1 MKKLIIFSLLVVC
14 FVQAT
19 FAIPAYPKPLKVKQ
33 ADGSWITIQMHG
45 DEHGH
50 YVMTSDGIPLVFNA
64 QLRNYEYAD
73 WKNGE
78 VQASGI
84 KATEASD
91 RSAQVKKFIESQ
103 DKSAILESFKRAR
116 LQQLQQVFSAR
127 RNASLKNGINSAS
140 PLSAVSS
147 LVSRSSSNPQ
157 EEKLNNFPTTGEVHS
172 LVILVQF
179 ADTKFS
185 TVGSDAHQFFNS
197 MLNEP
202 GFTYSNGANGSAR
215 DFYVNSSNGKFQ
227 PQFDVIGPVTLPKKY
242 SYYGAN
248 KGSSTDNPVALEE
261 FVREAC
267 TLADPL
273 VDFSQYDHNQDGFID
288 NIYFFYAGKGEA
300 DSGDGNAIWPH
311 SAYYADIAKE
321 AGVTQKSL
329 KLDGIEVGNYTCS
342 NEINGTIITPQPAGI
357 GTFVHEFGHVLGLA
371 DHYDIYYGMATF
383 TPGSFDTMDRA
394 SYNNNGNTP
403 AAFSAYE
410 RACLGWLD
418 LTVLKNGV
426 DTLNVLPDL
435 NDSNKAY
442 MVPVGGTNDQ
452 EYFIMEN
459 RQQKG
464 WDAFIPGHGMLLWHI
479 DYEAKAWE
487 KNELNITG
495 THQRVDIVEAD
506 NKLTD
511 NTRSGDPFPGT
522 SNVTQ
527 CNLTSWAGGKVMSL
541 DDIEEKDGIINLMLG
556 GLNLKLNTPDVK
568 VTEVQDSS
576 IVVGWTDV
584 PVAKRYVLNI
594 SSVVNGKKESLPLY
608 NNKVYTAAQP
618 SLHVEGLSPETT
630 YEITLQANRGSYSSD
645 VYTQQF
651 TTAAIPFSKYYVTD
665 VKATAV
671 GKTGFT
677 ASWKG
682 MEVADDYVVTL
693 HKLVY
698 ATEATQKGYD
708 FSKELEGMPSLWKTN
723 GNLSVNNYGEESPC
737 LRLNKIDTYLKMASV
752 GHRISSVKFF
762 AKSSS
767 STKAT
772 LAVEAYQNGE
782 WKQIA
787 TLQGGADM
795 ASGDTYSYDLPE
807 LADSV
812 RLNVI
817 QRTSGAFY
825 IDDVLLGCNALIHEP
840 VAAYQKVSTNGKTE
854 FAFSGLDTD
863 ATYALVVNA
872 SKKGELSYGSKE
884 LIVTPASSTGIS
896 SVTAT
901 PSRNGQKR
909 YYDLNGRRV
918 PAKEMRH
925 GIYIVKQGNSVYKIV
940 R

>member
-479 DYEAKAWE
+479 DYDAKAWE

-594 SSVVNGKKESLPLY
+594 SSVVNGKKEPLPLY

-618 SLHVEGLSPETT
+618 SLHVERLSPETT

-682 MEVADDYVVTL
+682 MEAADNYVVTL

-723 GNLSVNNYGEESPC
+723 GNLSMNNYGEESPC
-737 LRLNKIDTYLKMASV
+737 LRLNKIDAYLKMASA
-752 GHRISSVKFF
+752 GNRISSVKFF

-787 TLQGGADM
+787 TLQGGTDM

>member
-1 MKKLIIFSLLVVC
+1 M
-14 FVQAT
+14 QTT

-33 ADGSWITIQMHG
+33 ADGSWLTIQMRG

-50 YVMTSDGIPLVFNA
+50 YVLTSDGIPLVFNA
-64 QLRNYEYAD
+64 RQENYEYAD
-73 WKNGE
+73 WKDGK

-84 KATEASD
+84 KAVEASE
-91 RSAQVKKFIESQ
+91 RTAKVKAFVESL

-116 LQQLQQVFSAR
+116 LQQLQQTLSSR
-127 RNASLKNGINSAS
+127 RNASLKAG
-140 PLSAVSS
+140 
-147 LVSRSSSNPQ
+147 SNPQ
-157 EEKLNNFPTTGEVHS
+157 KEKLNNFPTIGEVHS

-185 TVGSDAHQFFNS
+185 TVGSDAHQFFNN

-215 DFYVNSSNGKFQ
+215 DFYLNSSNGRFQ
-227 PQFDVIGPVTLPKKY
+227 PQFDVIGPVTLPEKY

-248 KGSSTDNPVALEE
+248 QGSSVDNPARLEQ

-273 VDFSQYDHNQDGFID
+273 VDFSQYDHNQDGYID

-311 SAYYADIAKE
+311 SAYYSNMAKD
-321 AGVTQKSL
+321 AGLSETSL
-329 KLDGIEVGNYTCS
+329 KLDGVEVGNYTCS
-342 NEINGTIITPQPAGI
+342 NEINGTLITPQPAGI

-371 DHYDIYYGMATF
+371 DHYDVNYGMTTF
-383 TPGSFDTMDRA
+383 APGSFDTMAQA

-426 DTLNVLPDL
+426 DSLNVLPDL

-442 MVPVGGTNDQ
+442 VVPVGGTNDE

-459 RQQKG
+459 RQKKG

-479 DYEAKAWE
+479 DYDAKAWE

-506 NKLTD
+506 NKLSD
-511 NTRSGDPFPGT
+511 NTRAGDPFPGT

-645 VYTQQF
+645 VYTQQL

-682 MEVADDYVVTL
+682 MEAADDYVVTL

-698 ATEATQKGYD
+698 ATESTQKGYD
-708 FSKELEGMPSLWKTN
+708 FSKELDGMPSLWKTN
-723 GNLSVNNYGEESPC
+723 GNLSMNNYGEESPC

-752 GHRISSVKFF
+752 GNRISSVKFF

-772 LAVEAYQNGE
+772 LAVEAYQNRE

-817 QRTSGAFY
+817 QRTSGTFY

-854 FAFSGLDTD
+854 FAFSGLETD

-872 SKKGELSYGSKE
+872 SKKGELSYSSKE

-896 SVTAT
+896 SVTVT

-909 YYDLNGRRV
+909 FYDLNGRKV
-918 PAKEMRH
+918 SAKEMRH

>member
-1 MKKLIIFSLLVVC
+1 MKRIIIFSLLVVC
-14 FVQAT
+14 FVQTT

-33 ADGSWITIQMHG
+33 ADGSWLTIQMRG

-50 YVMTSDGIPLVFNA
+50 YVLTSDGIPLVFNA
-64 QLRNYEYAD
+64 RQKNYEYAD
-73 WKNGE
+73 WKDGK

-84 KATEASD
+84 KAVEASE
-91 RSAQVKKFIESQ
+91 RTAKVKAFVESQ

-116 LQQLQQVFSAR
+116 LQQLQQTLSSR
-127 RNASLKNGINSAS
+127 RNASLKAG
-140 PLSAVSS
+140 
-147 LVSRSSSNPQ
+147 SNPQ
-157 EEKLNNFPTTGEVHS
+157 KEKLNNFPTIGEVHS

-185 TVGSDAHQFFNS
+185 TVGSDAHQFFNN

-215 DFYVNSSNGKFQ
+215 DFYLNSSNGRFQ
-227 PQFDVIGPVTLPKKY
+227 PQFDVIGPVTLPEKY

-248 KGSSTDNPVALEE
+248 QGSSVDNPARLEQ

-273 VDFSQYDHNQDGFID
+273 VDFSQYDHNQDGYID

-311 SAYYADIAKE
+311 SAYYSDMAKD
-321 AGVTQKSL
+321 AGLSETSL

-342 NEINGTIITPQPAGI
+342 NEINGTLITPQPAGI

-371 DHYDIYYGMATF
+371 DHYDVNYGMTTF
-383 TPGSFDTMDRA
+383 APGSFDTMAQA

-426 DTLNVLPDL
+426 DSLNVLPDL

-442 MVPVGGTNDQ
+442 VVPVGGTNDE

-479 DYEAKAWE
+479 DYDAKAWE

-506 NKLTD
+506 NKLSD
-511 NTRSGDPFPGT
+511 NTRAGDPFPGT

-645 VYTQQF
+645 VYTQQL

-682 MEVADDYVVTL
+682 MEAADDYVVTL

-698 ATEATQKGYD
+698 ATESTQKGYD
-708 FSKELEGMPSLWKTN
+708 FSKELDGMPSLWKTN
-723 GNLSVNNYGEESPC
+723 GNLSMNNYGEESPC

-752 GHRISSVKFF
+752 GNRISSVKFF

-772 LAVEAYQNGE
+772 LAVEAYQNRE

-854 FAFSGLDTD
+854 FAFSGLETD

-872 SKKGELSYGSKE
+872 SKKGELSYSSKE
-884 LIVTPASSTGIS
+884 LIVTPASSMGIS
-896 SVTAT
+896 SVTVT

-909 YYDLNGRRV
+909 FYDLNGRKV
-918 PAKEMRH
+918 SAKEMRH

>member
-1 MKKLIIFSLLVVC
+1 MKKIIIFSLLVVC
-14 FVQAT
+14 FVQTT

-33 ADGSWITIQMHG
+33 ADGSWLTIQMRG

-50 YVMTSDGIPLVFNA
+50 YVLTPDGIPLVFNA
-64 QLRNYEYAD
+64 RQENYEYAD
-73 WKNGE
+73 WKDGK

-84 KATEASD
+84 KAVEASE
-91 RSAQVKKFIESQ
+91 RTAKVKAFVESL

-116 LQQLQQVFSAR
+116 LQQLQQTLSSR
-127 RNASLKNGINSAS
+127 RNASLKAG
-140 PLSAVSS
+140 
-147 LVSRSSSNPQ
+147 SNPQ
-157 EEKLNNFPTTGEVHS
+157 KEKLNNFPTIGEVHS

-185 TVGSDAHQFFNS
+185 TVGSDAHQFFNN

-215 DFYVNSSNGKFQ
+215 DFYLNSSNGRFQ
-227 PQFDVIGPVTLPKKY
+227 PQFDVIGPVTLPEKY

-248 KGSSTDNPVALEE
+248 QGSSVDNPARLEQ

-273 VDFSQYDHNQDGFID
+273 VDFSQYDHNQDGYID

-311 SAYYADIAKE
+311 SAYYSDMAKD
-321 AGVTQKSL
+321 AGLSETSL

-342 NEINGTIITPQPAGI
+342 NEINGTLITPQPAGI

-371 DHYDIYYGMATF
+371 DHYDVNYGMTTF
-383 TPGSFDTMDRA
+383 APGSFDTMAQA

-418 LTVLKNGV
+418 LTVLKDGV
-426 DTLNVLPDL
+426 DSLNVLPDL

-442 MVPVGGTNDQ
+442 VVPVGGTNDE

-459 RQQKG
+459 RQKKG

-479 DYEAKAWE
+479 DYDAKAWE

-506 NKLTD
+506 NKLSD
-511 NTRSGDPFPGT
+511 NTRAGDPFPGT

-630 YEITLQANRGSYSSD
+630 YEITLQANRGSYSSA
-645 VYTQQF
+645 VYTQQL

-677 ASWKG
+677 ASWEG
-682 MEVADDYVVTL
+682 MEAADDYVVTL

-708 FSKELEGMPSLWKTN
+708 FSDELEGMPSLWKTN
-723 GNLSVNNYGEESPC
+723 GNLSMNNYGEESPC

-752 GHRISSVKFF
+752 GNRISSVKFF

-854 FAFSGLDTD
+854 FAFSGLETD

-872 SKKGELSYGSKE
+872 SKKGELSYSSKE

-896 SVTAT
+896 SVTVT

-909 YYDLNGRRV
+909 FYDLNGRRV
-918 PAKEMRH
+918 SAKEMRH
-925 GIYIVKQGNSVYKIV
+925 GIYIVKQGNCVYKIV

>member
-1 MKKLIIFSLLVVC
+1 M
-14 FVQAT
+14 QTT

-33 ADGSWITIQMHG
+33 ADGSWLTIQMRG

-50 YVMTSDGIPLVFNA
+50 YVLTSDGIPLVFNA
-64 QLRNYEYAD
+64 RQKNYEYAD
-73 WKNGE
+73 WKDGK

-84 KATEASD
+84 KAVEASE
-91 RSAQVKKFIESQ
+91 RTAKVKAFVKSQ

-116 LQQLQQVFSAR
+116 LQQLQQVLSSR
-127 RNASLKNGINSAS
+127 RNVSLKA
-140 PLSAVSS
+140 
-147 LVSRSSSNPQ
+147 SSNPQ
-157 EEKLNNFPTTGEVHS
+157 KEKLNNFPTIGEVHS

-185 TVGSDAHQFFNS
+185 TVGSDAHQFFNN

-215 DFYVNSSNGKFQ
+215 DFYLNSSNGRFQ
-227 PQFDVIGPVTLPKKY
+227 PQFDVIGPVTLPEKY

-248 KGSSTDNPVALEE
+248 KGSSVDNPVRLEE

-267 TLADPL
+267 KLADPS

-311 SAYYADIAKE
+311 SAYYSDIATQ
-321 AGVTQKSL
+321 AGAAQTSL
-329 KLDGIEVGNYTCS
+329 KLDGVEVGNYTCS

-371 DHYDIYYGMATF
+371 DHYDVNYGITTF
-383 TPGSFDTMDRA
+383 APGYFDTMAQA

-410 RACLGWLD
+410 RACLGWID

-442 MVPVGGTNDQ
+442 VVPVGGTNDA

-479 DYEAKAWE
+479 DYDAKAWE
-487 KNELNITG
+487 KNELNITAD
-495 THQRVDIVEAD
+495 HQRVDIVEAD
-506 NKLTD
+506 KKLTD
-511 NTRSGDPFPGT
+511 NTRAGDPFPGT

-541 DDIEEKDGIINLMLG
+541 DDIEEKDGVINLMLG

-568 VTEVQDSS
+568 VAEVQDSS

-630 YEITLQANRGSYSSD
+630 YEITLQASRGSYSSD

-682 MEVADDYVVTL
+682 MEAADDYVVTL

-698 ATEATQKGYD
+698 ASEATQKGYD
-708 FSKELEGMPSLWKTN
+708 FSKELEGMPSLWETN
-723 GNLSVNNYGEESPC
+723 GNLSMNYYGEETPC
-737 LRLNKIDTYLKMASV
+737 LRLNKIDTYLKMASA
-752 GHRISSVKFF
+752 GNRISSVKFF

-840 VAAYQKVSTNGKTE
+840 VAAYQKVSTHGKTE
-854 FAFSGLDTD
+854 FAFSGLESD
-863 ATYALVVNA
+863 ATYALVVNG
-872 SKKGELSYGSKE
+872 SKKGELSYSSKE

-901 PSRNGQKR
+901 PSRNGKKVF
-909 YYDLNGRRV
+909 YDLNGRRV
-918 PAKEMRH
+918 SAKEMRH

>member
-1 MKKLIIFSLLVVC
+1 M
-14 FVQAT
+14 QAT

-33 ADGSWITIQMHG
+33 ADGSWITIQMYG

-78 VQASGI
+78 VQVSGI

-116 LQQLQQVFSAR
+116 LQQLQQTLSSR
-127 RNASLKNGINSAS
+127 RNASLKAG
-140 PLSAVSS
+140 
-147 LVSRSSSNPQ
+147 SNPQ
-157 EEKLNNFPTTGEVHS
+157 KEKLNNFPTIGEVHS

-185 TVGSDAHQFFNS
+185 TVGSDAHQFFNN

-215 DFYVNSSNGKFQ
+215 DFYLNSSNGRFQ
-227 PQFDVIGPVTLPKKY
+227 PQFDVIGPVTLPEKY

-248 KGSSTDNPVALEE
+248 KGSSVDNPVRLEE
-261 FVREAC
+261 FVREVC
-267 TLADPL
+267 TLAAPA
-273 VDFSQYDHNQDGFID
+273 VDFSQYDHNQDGYID

-300 DSGDGNAIWPH
+300 DSGDGNALWPH
-311 SAYYADIAKE
+311 SAYYSDIATQ
-321 AGVTQKSL
+321 AGAAQTSL
-329 KLDGIEVGNYTCS
+329 KLNGVEVGNYTCS
-342 NEINGTIITPQPAGI
+342 NEINGTLITPQPAGI

-371 DHYDIYYGMATF
+371 DHYDVNYGITTF
-383 TPGSFDTMDRA
+383 APGSFDTMAQA

-418 LTVLKNGV
+418 LTVLKNGI

-479 DYEAKAWE
+479 DYDAKAWE

-511 NTRSGDPFPGT
+511 KTRAGDPFPGT

-527 CNLTSWAGGKVMSL
+527 CNLTSWAGGKVMLL
-541 DDIEEKDGIINLMLG
+541 DDIEEKDGVINLMLG

-584 PVAKRYVLNI
+584 PVAKQYVLNI
-594 SSVVNGKKESLPLY
+594 SSVVNGKKEFLPLY

-618 SLHVEGLSPETT
+618 SLHVERLSPETT
-630 YEITLQANRGSYSSD
+630 YEITLQANRGSYTSD
-645 VYTQQF
+645 VYTQQL

-682 MEVADDYVVTL
+682 MEAADDYVVTL
-693 HKLVY
+693 HKMVY

-723 GNLSVNNYGEESPC
+723 GNLSMNNYGEESPC
-737 LRLNKIDTYLKMASV
+737 LRLNTIDTYLKMASA
-752 GHRISSVKFF
+752 GNRISSVKFS

-854 FAFSGLDTD
+854 FAFSGLESGSAYT
-863 ATYALVVNA
+863 LVVNA
-872 SKKGELSYGSKE
+872 KKEGELSYDSKE
-884 LIVTPASSTGIS
+884 LIVVPASSTGIGS
-896 SVTAT
+896 ITTDYTGKSQM
-901 PSRNGQKR
+901 RC
-909 YYDLNGRRV
+909 YDINGRLV
-918 PAKEMRH
+918 SAKEMRH
-925 GIYIVKQGNSVYKIV
+925 GIYIVKQGNKVYKIV
-940 R
+940 K

>member
-1 MKKLIIFSLLVVC
+1 MKRIIIFSLLVVC
-14 FVQAT
+14 FVQTT

-33 ADGSWITIQMHG
+33 ADGSWLTIQMRG

-50 YVMTSDGIPLVFNA
+50 YVLTSDGIPLVFNA
-64 QLRNYEYAD
+64 RQKNYEYAD
-73 WKNGE
+73 WKDGK

-84 KATEASD
+84 KAAEASE
-91 RSAQVKKFIESQ
+91 RTAKVKAFVESQ

-116 LQQLQQVFSAR
+116 LQQLQQTLSSR
-127 RNASLKNGINSAS
+127 RNASLKVG
-140 PLSAVSS
+140 
-147 LVSRSSSNPQ
+147 SNPQ
-157 EEKLNNFPTTGEVHS
+157 KEKLNNFPTIGEVHS

-185 TVGSDAHQFFNS
+185 TVGSDAHQFFNN

-215 DFYVNSSNGKFQ
+215 DFYLNSSNGRFQ
-227 PQFDVIGPVTLPKKY
+227 PQFDVIGPVTLPEKY

-248 KGSSTDNPVALEE
+248 QGSSVDNPARLEQ

-273 VDFSQYDHNQDGFID
+273 VDFSQYDHNQDGYID

-311 SAYYADIAKE
+311 SAYYSDMAKD
-321 AGVTQKSL
+321 AGLSETSL

-342 NEINGTIITPQPAGI
+342 NEINGTLITPQPAGI

-371 DHYDIYYGMATF
+371 DHYDVNYGMTTF
-383 TPGSFDTMDRA
+383 APGSFDTMAQA

-426 DTLNVLPDL
+426 DSLNVLPDL

-442 MVPVGGTNDQ
+442 VVPVGGTNDE

-459 RQQKG
+459 RQKKG

-479 DYEAKAWE
+479 DYDAKAWE

-511 NTRSGDPFPGT
+511 NTRAGDPFPGT

-645 VYTQQF
+645 VYTQQL

-682 MEVADDYVVTL
+682 MEAADDYVVTL

-708 FSKELEGMPSLWKTN
+708 FSKELDGMPSLWETN
-723 GNLSVNNYGEESPC
+723 GNLSMNNYGEESPC
-737 LRLNKIDTYLKMASV
+737 LRLNKIDTYLKMASA
-752 GHRISSVKFF
+752 GNRISSVKFF

-854 FAFSGLDTD
+854 FAFSGLETD

-872 SKKGELSYGSKE
+872 SKKGELSYSSKE

-909 YYDLNGRRV
+909 FYDLNGRRV
-918 PAKEMRH
+918 SAKEMRH

>member
-1 MKKLIIFSLLVVC
+1 MKKIIILSLLVVC
-14 FVQAT
+14 FVQTT

-33 ADGSWITIQMHG
+33 ADGSWLTIQMRG

-50 YVMTSDGIPLVFNA
+50 YVLTSDGIPLVFNA
-64 QLRNYEYAD
+64 RQENYEYAD
-73 WKNGE
+73 WKDGK

-84 KATEASD
+84 KAVEASE
-91 RSAQVKKFIESQ
+91 RTAKVKAFVESL

-116 LQQLQQVFSAR
+116 LQQLQQTLSSR
-127 RNASLKNGINSAS
+127 RNASLKAG
-140 PLSAVSS
+140 
-147 LVSRSSSNPQ
+147 SNPQ
-157 EEKLNNFPTTGEVHS
+157 KEKLNNFPTIGEVHS

-185 TVGSDAHQFFNS
+185 TVGSDAYQFFNN

-215 DFYVNSSNGKFQ
+215 DFYLNSSNGRFQ
-227 PQFDVIGPVTLPKKY
+227 PQFDVIGPVTLPEKY

-248 KGSSTDNPVALEE
+248 QGSSVDNPARLEQ

-273 VDFSQYDHNQDGFID
+273 VDFSQYDHNQDGYID

-311 SAYYADIAKE
+311 SAYYSDMAKD
-321 AGVTQKSL
+321 AGLSETSL
-329 KLDGIEVGNYTCS
+329 KLDGVEVGNYTCS
-342 NEINGTIITPQPAGI
+342 NEINGTLITPQPAGI

-371 DHYDIYYGMATF
+371 DHYDVNYGMTTF
-383 TPGSFDTMDRA
+383 APGSFDTMAQA

-426 DTLNVLPDL
+426 DSLNVLPDL

-442 MVPVGGTNDQ
+442 VVPVGGTNDE

-459 RQQKG
+459 RQKKG

-479 DYEAKAWE
+479 DYDAKAWE

-511 NTRSGDPFPGT
+511 NTRAGDPFPGT

-645 VYTQQF
+645 VYNQQL

-682 MEVADDYVVTL
+682 MEAADDYVVTL

-708 FSKELEGMPSLWKTN
+708 FSKELDGMPSLWKTN
-723 GNLSVNNYGEESPC
+723 GNLSMNNYGEESPC

-752 GHRISSVKFF
+752 GNRISSVKFF

-854 FAFSGLDTD
+854 FAFSGLETD

-872 SKKGELSYGSKE
+872 SKKGELSYSSKE

-896 SVTAT
+896 SVTVT

-909 YYDLNGRRV
+909 FYDLNGRRV
-918 PAKEMRH
+918 SAKEMRH

>member
-1 MKKLIIFSLLVVC
+1 MKKIIIFSLLVVC
-14 FVQAT
+14 FVQTT

-33 ADGSWITIQMHG
+33 ADGSWLTIQMRG

-50 YVMTSDGIPLVFNA
+50 YVLTSDGIPLVFNA
-64 QLRNYEYAD
+64 RQENYEYAD
-73 WKNGE
+73 WKDGK

-84 KATEASD
+84 KAVEASE
-91 RSAQVKKFIESQ
+91 RTAKVKAFVESL

-116 LQQLQQVFSAR
+116 LQQLQQTLSSR
-127 RNASLKNGINSAS
+127 RNASLKAG
-140 PLSAVSS
+140 
-147 LVSRSSSNPQ
+147 SNPQ
-157 EEKLNNFPTTGEVHS
+157 KEKLNNFPTIGEVHS

-185 TVGSDAHQFFNS
+185 TVGSDAHQFFNN

-215 DFYVNSSNGKFQ
+215 DFYLNSSNGRFQ
-227 PQFDVIGPVTLPKKY
+227 PQFDVIGPVTLPEKY

-248 KGSSTDNPVALEE
+248 QGSSVDNPARLEQ

-273 VDFSQYDHNQDGFID
+273 VDFSQYDHNQDGYID

-311 SAYYADIAKE
+311 SAYYSDMAKD
-321 AGVTQKSL
+321 AGLSETSL

-342 NEINGTIITPQPAGI
+342 NEINGTLITPQPAGI

-371 DHYDIYYGMATF
+371 DHYDVNYGMTTF
-383 TPGSFDTMDRA
+383 APGSFDTMAQA

-426 DTLNVLPDL
+426 DSLNVLPDL

-442 MVPVGGTNDQ
+442 VVPVGGTNDE

-459 RQQKG
+459 RQKKG

-479 DYEAKAWE
+479 DYDAKAWE

-511 NTRSGDPFPGT
+511 NTRAGDPFPGT

-645 VYTQQF
+645 VYTQQL

-682 MEVADDYVVTL
+682 MEAADDYVVTL

-708 FSKELEGMPSLWKTN
+708 FSKELDGMPSLWETN
-723 GNLSVNNYGEESPC
+723 GNLSMNNYGEESPC

-752 GHRISSVKFF
+752 GNRISSVKFF

-854 FAFSGLDTD
+854 FAFSGLETD

-872 SKKGELSYGSKE
+872 SKKGELSYSSKE

-909 YYDLNGRRV
+909 FYDLNGRRV
-918 PAKEMRH
+918 SAKEMRH

>member
-371 DHYDIYYGMATF
+371 DHYDVNYGITTF
-383 TPGSFDTMDRA
+383 APGSFDTMAQA

-418 LTVLKNGV
+418 LTILKNGV

-479 DYEAKAWE
+479 DYDAKAWE

-594 SSVVNGKKESLPLY
+594 SSVVNGKKEPLPLY

-618 SLHVEGLSPETT
+618 SLHVERLSPETT

-682 MEVADDYVVTL
+682 MEAADDYVVTL

-723 GNLSVNNYGEESPC
+723 GNLSMNNYGEESPC

-787 TLQGGADM
+787 ILQGGADM

>member
-1 MKKLIIFSLLVVC
+1 MKKIIIFSLLVVC
-14 FVQAT
+14 FVQTT

-33 ADGSWITIQMHG
+33 ADGSWLTIQMRG

-50 YVMTSDGIPLVFNA
+50 YVLTSDGIPLVFNA
-64 QLRNYEYAD
+64 RQENYEYAD
-73 WKNGE
+73 WKDGK

-84 KATEASD
+84 KAVEASE
-91 RSAQVKKFIESQ
+91 RTAKVKAFVESL

-116 LQQLQQVFSAR
+116 LQQLQQTLSSR
-127 RNASLKNGINSAS
+127 RNASLKAG
-140 PLSAVSS
+140 
-147 LVSRSSSNPQ
+147 SNPQ
-157 EEKLNNFPTTGEVHS
+157 KEKLNNFPTIGEVHS

-185 TVGSDAHQFFNS
+185 TVGSDAYQFFNN

-215 DFYVNSSNGKFQ
+215 DFYLNSSNGRFQ
-227 PQFDVIGPVTLPKKY
+227 PQFDVIGPVTLPEKY

-248 KGSSTDNPVALEE
+248 QGSSVDNPARLEQ

-273 VDFSQYDHNQDGFID
+273 VDFSQYDHNQDGYID

-311 SAYYADIAKE
+311 SAYYSDMAKD
-321 AGVTQKSL
+321 AGLSETSL
-329 KLDGIEVGNYTCS
+329 KLDGVEVGNYTCS
-342 NEINGTIITPQPAGI
+342 NEINGTLITPQPAGI

-371 DHYDIYYGMATF
+371 DHYDVNYGMTTF
-383 TPGSFDTMDRA
+383 APGSFDTMAQA

-426 DTLNVLPDL
+426 DSLNVLPDL

-442 MVPVGGTNDQ
+442 VVPVGGTNDE

-459 RQQKG
+459 RQKKG

-479 DYEAKAWE
+479 DYDAKAWE

-511 NTRSGDPFPGT
+511 NTRAGDPFPGT

-645 VYTQQF
+645 VYTQQL

-682 MEVADDYVVTL
+682 MEAADDYVVTL

-708 FSKELEGMPSLWKTN
+708 FSKELDGMPSLWKTN
-723 GNLSVNNYGEESPC
+723 GNLSMNNYGEESPC

-752 GHRISSVKFF
+752 GNRISSVKFF

-854 FAFSGLDTD
+854 FAFSGLETD

-872 SKKGELSYGSKE
+872 SKKGELSYSSKE
-884 LIVTPASSTGIS
+884 LIVTPVSSTGIS
-896 SVTAT
+896 SVTVT

-909 YYDLNGRRV
+909 FYDLNGRRV
-918 PAKEMRH
+918 SAKEMRH
-925 GIYIVKQGNSVYKIV
+925 GIYIVKQGNCVYKIV

>member
-1 MKKLIIFSLLVVC
+1 M
-14 FVQAT
+14 QTT

-33 ADGSWITIQMHG
+33 ADGSWLTIQMRG

-50 YVMTSDGIPLVFNA
+50 YVLTSDGIPLVFNA
-64 QLRNYEYAD
+64 RQKNYEYAD
-73 WKNGE
+73 WKDGK

-84 KATEASD
+84 KAAEASE
-91 RSAQVKKFIESQ
+91 RTAKVKAFVKSQ

-116 LQQLQQVFSAR
+116 LQQLQQTLSSR
-127 RNASLKNGINSAS
+127 RNVSLKA
-140 PLSAVSS
+140 
-147 LVSRSSSNPQ
+147 SSNPQ
-157 EEKLNNFPTTGEVHS
+157 KEKLNNFPTIGEVHS

-185 TVGSDAHQFFNS
+185 TVGSDAHQFFNN

-215 DFYVNSSNGKFQ
+215 DFYLNSSNGRFQ
-227 PQFDVIGPVTLPKKY
+227 PKFDVIGPVTLPEKY

-248 KGSSTDNPVALEE
+248 KGSSVDNPVRLEE

-267 TLADPL
+267 KLADPS

-311 SAYYADIAKE
+311 SAYYSDIASQ
-321 AGVTQKSL
+321 AGATQTSL
-329 KLDGIEVGNYTCS
+329 KLDGVEVGNYTCS
-342 NEINGTIITPQPAGI
+342 NEINGTLITPQPAGI

-371 DHYDIYYGMATF
+371 DHYDVNYGITTF
-383 TPGSFDTMDRA
+383 APGSFDTMAQA

-410 RACLGWLD
+410 RACLGWID

-442 MVPVGGTNDQ
+442 VVPVGGTNDA

-479 DYEAKAWE
+479 DYDAKAWE
-487 KNELNITG
+487 KNELNITAD
-495 THQRVDIVEAD
+495 HQRVDIVEAD
-506 NKLTD
+506 KKLTD
-511 NTRSGDPFPGT
+511 NTRAGDPFPGT

-541 DDIEEKDGIINLMLG
+541 DDIEEKDGVINLMLG

-568 VTEVQDSS
+568 VAEVQDSS

-594 SSVVNGKKESLPLY
+594 SFVVNGKKESLPLY

-630 YEITLQANRGSYSSD
+630 YEITLQASRGSYSSD

-651 TTAAIPFSKYYVTD
+651 TTSAIPFSKYYVTD

-682 MEVADDYVVTL
+682 MEAADDYVVTL

-708 FSKELEGMPSLWKTN
+708 FGKELEGMPSLWETN
-723 GNLSVNNYGEESPC
+723 GNLSMNYYGEETPC
-737 LRLNKIDTYLKMASV
+737 LRLNKIDTYLKMAFANN
-752 GHRISSVKFF
+752 RISSVKFF

-795 ASGDTYSYDLPE
+795 ASGDTYSYELPE

-840 VAAYQKVSTNGKTE
+840 VAAYQKVSTHGKTE
-854 FAFSGLDTD
+854 FAFSGLETD

-872 SKKGELSYGSKE
+872 SKKGELSYSSKE

-909 YYDLNGRRV
+909 FYDLNGRRV
-918 PAKEMRH
+918 SDKELRH

>member
-479 DYEAKAWE
+479 DYDAKAWE

-594 SSVVNGKKESLPLY
+594 SSVVNGKKEPLPLY

-618 SLHVEGLSPETT
+618 SLHVERLSPETT

-682 MEVADDYVVTL
+682 MEAADNYVVTL

-723 GNLSVNNYGEESPC
+723 GNLSMNNYGEESPC
-737 LRLNKIDTYLKMASV
+737 LRLNKIDTYLKMASA
-752 GHRISSVKFF
+752 GNRISSVKFF

-872 SKKGELSYGSKE
+872 SKKGELSYSSKE

-918 PAKEMRH
+918 SATEMRH

>member
-1 MKKLIIFSLLVVC
+1 MVVC

-116 LQQLQQVFSAR
+116 LQQLQQAFAAR
-127 RNASLKNGINSAS
+127 RNAVS
-140 PLSAVSS
+140 PLPAVPSQ
-147 LVSRSSSNPQ
+147 VSRSSSNPQ

-321 AGVTQKSL
+321 AGATQKSL

-479 DYEAKAWE
+479 DYDAKAWE
-487 KNELNITG
+487 K
-495 THQRVDIVEAD
+495 
-506 NKLTD
+506 
-511 NTRSGDPFPGT
+511 
-522 SNVTQ
+522 
-527 CNLTSWAGGKVMSL
+527 MS
-541 DDIEEKDGIINLMLG
+541 
-556 GLNLKLNTPDVK
+556 
-568 VTEVQDSS
+568 
-576 IVVGWTDV
+576 
-584 PVAKRYVLNI
+584 
-594 SSVVNGKKESLPLY
+594 
-608 NNKVYTAAQP
+608 
-618 SLHVEGLSPETT
+618 
-630 YEITLQANRGSYSSD
+630 
-645 VYTQQF
+645 
-651 TTAAIPFSKYYVTD
+651 
-665 VKATAV
+665 
-671 GKTGFT
+671 
-677 ASWKG
+677 
-682 MEVADDYVVTL
+682 
-693 HKLVY
+693 
-698 ATEATQKGYD
+698 
-708 FSKELEGMPSLWKTN
+708 
-723 GNLSVNNYGEESPC
+723 
-737 LRLNKIDTYLKMASV
+737 
-752 GHRISSVKFF
+752 
-762 AKSSS
+762 
-767 STKAT
+767 
-772 LAVEAYQNGE
+772 
-782 WKQIA
+782 
-787 TLQGGADM
+787 
-795 ASGDTYSYDLPE
+795 
-807 LADSV
+807 
-812 RLNVI
+812 
-817 QRTSGAFY
+817 
-825 IDDVLLGCNALIHEP
+825 
-840 VAAYQKVSTNGKTE
+840 
-854 FAFSGLDTD
+854 
-863 ATYALVVNA
+863 
-872 SKKGELSYGSKE
+872 
-884 LIVTPASSTGIS
+884 
-896 SVTAT
+896 
-901 PSRNGQKR
+901 
-909 YYDLNGRRV
+909 
-918 PAKEMRH
+918 
-925 GIYIVKQGNSVYKIV
+925 
-940 R
+940 

>member
-1 MKKLIIFSLLVVC
+1 MKKIIIFSLLVVC
-14 FVQAT
+14 FVQTT

-33 ADGSWITIQMHG
+33 ADGSWLTIQMRG

-50 YVMTSDGIPLVFNA
+50 NVLTSDGIPLVFNA
-64 QLRNYEYAD
+64 RQENYEYAD
-73 WKNGE
+73 WKDGK

-84 KATEASD
+84 KAVEASE
-91 RSAQVKKFIESQ
+91 RTAKVKAFVESL

-116 LQQLQQVFSAR
+116 LQQLQQTLSSR
-127 RNASLKNGINSAS
+127 RNASLKAG
-140 PLSAVSS
+140 
-147 LVSRSSSNPQ
+147 SNPQ
-157 EEKLNNFPTTGEVHS
+157 KEKLNNFPTIGEVHS

-185 TVGSDAHQFFNS
+185 TVGSDAHQFFNN

-215 DFYVNSSNGKFQ
+215 DFYLNSSNGRFQ
-227 PQFDVIGPVTLPKKY
+227 PQFDVIGPVTLPEKY

-248 KGSSTDNPVALEE
+248 QGSSVDNPARLEQ

-273 VDFSQYDHNQDGFID
+273 VDFSQYDHNQDGYID

-311 SAYYADIAKE
+311 SAYYSDMAKD
-321 AGVTQKSL
+321 AGLSETSL

-342 NEINGTIITPQPAGI
+342 NEINGTLITPQPAGI

-371 DHYDIYYGMATF
+371 DHYDVNYGMTTF
-383 TPGSFDTMDRA
+383 APGSFDTMAQA

-426 DTLNVLPDL
+426 DSLNVLPDL

-442 MVPVGGTNDQ
+442 VVPVGGTNDE

-459 RQQKG
+459 RQKKG

-479 DYEAKAWE
+479 DYDAKAWE

-511 NTRSGDPFPGT
+511 NTRAGDPFPGT

-645 VYTQQF
+645 VYTQQL

-677 ASWKG
+677 ASWEG
-682 MEVADDYVVTL
+682 MEAADDYVVTL

-708 FSKELEGMPSLWKTN
+708 FSDELEGMPSLWKTN
-723 GNLSVNNYGEESPC
+723 GNLSMNNYGEESPC

-752 GHRISSVKFF
+752 GNRISSVKFF

-854 FAFSGLDTD
+854 FAFSGLETD

-872 SKKGELSYGSKE
+872 SKKGELSYSSKE

-896 SVTAT
+896 SVTVT

-909 YYDLNGRRV
+909 FYDLNGRRV
-918 PAKEMRH
+918 SAKEMRH
-925 GIYIVKQGNSVYKIV
+925 GIYIVKQGNCVYKIV

>member
-1 MKKLIIFSLLVVC
+1 MKKIIILSLLVVC
-14 FVQAT
+14 FVQTT

-33 ADGSWITIQMHG
+33 ADGSWLTIQMRG

-50 YVMTSDGIPLVFNA
+50 YVLTSDGIPLVFNA
-64 QLRNYEYAD
+64 RQKNYEYAD
-73 WKNGE
+73 WKDGK

-84 KATEASD
+84 KAAEASE
-91 RSAQVKKFIESQ
+91 RTAKVKAFVKSQ

-116 LQQLQQVFSAR
+116 LQQLQQTLSSR
-127 RNASLKNGINSAS
+127 RNVSLKA
-140 PLSAVSS
+140 
-147 LVSRSSSNPQ
+147 SSNPQ
-157 EEKLNNFPTTGEVHS
+157 KEKLNNFPTIGEVHS

-185 TVGSDAHQFFNS
+185 TVGSDAHQFFNN

-215 DFYVNSSNGKFQ
+215 DFYLNSSNGRFQ
-227 PQFDVIGPVTLPKKY
+227 PQFDVIGPVTLPEKY

-248 KGSSTDNPVALEE
+248 QGSSVDNPARLEQ

-273 VDFSQYDHNQDGFID
+273 VDFSQYDHNQDGYID

-311 SAYYADIAKE
+311 SAYYSDMAKD
-321 AGVTQKSL
+321 AGLSETSL
-329 KLDGIEVGNYTCS
+329 KLNGVEVGNYTCS
-342 NEINGTIITPQPAGI
+342 NEINGTLITPQPAGI

-371 DHYDIYYGMATF
+371 DHYDVNYGMTTF
-383 TPGSFDTMDRA
+383 APGSFDTMAQA

-418 LTVLKNGV
+418 LTVLKDGV
-426 DTLNVLPDL
+426 DSLNVLPDL

-442 MVPVGGTNDQ
+442 VVPVGGTDDE

-459 RQQKG
+459 RQKKG

-479 DYEAKAWE
+479 DYDAKAWE

-506 NKLTD
+506 NKLSD
-511 NTRSGDPFPGT
+511 NTRAGDPFPGT

-630 YEITLQANRGSYSSD
+630 YEITLQANRGSYSSA
-645 VYTQQF
+645 VYTQQL

-677 ASWKG
+677 ASWEG
-682 MEVADDYVVTL
+682 MEAADDYVVTL

-708 FSKELEGMPSLWKTN
+708 FSDELEGMPSLWKTN
-723 GNLSVNNYGEESPC
+723 GNLSMNNYGEESPC

-752 GHRISSVKFF
+752 GNRISSVKFF

-854 FAFSGLDTD
+854 FAFSGLETD

-872 SKKGELSYGSKE
+872 SKKGELSYSSKE

-896 SVTAT
+896 SVTVT

-909 YYDLNGRRV
+909 FYDLNGRRV
-918 PAKEMRH
+918 SAKEMRH
-925 GIYIVKQGNSVYKIV
+925 GIYIVKQGNCVYKIV

>member
-1 MKKLIIFSLLVVC
+1 MKKIIILSLLVVC
-14 FVQAT
+14 FVQTT

-33 ADGSWITIQMHG
+33 ADGSWLTIQMRG

-50 YVMTSDGIPLVFNA
+50 YVLTSDGIPLVFNA
-64 QLRNYEYAD
+64 RQENYEYAD
-73 WKNGE
+73 WKDGK

-84 KATEASD
+84 KAVEASE
-91 RSAQVKKFIESQ
+91 RTAKVKAFVESL

-116 LQQLQQVFSAR
+116 LQQLQQTLSSR
-127 RNASLKNGINSAS
+127 RNASLKAG
-140 PLSAVSS
+140 
-147 LVSRSSSNPQ
+147 SNPQ
-157 EEKLNNFPTTGEVHS
+157 KEKLNNFPTIGEVHS

-185 TVGSDAHQFFNS
+185 TVGSDAHQFFNN

-215 DFYVNSSNGKFQ
+215 DFYLNSSNGRFQ
-227 PQFDVIGPVTLPKKY
+227 PQFDVIGPVTLPEKY

-248 KGSSTDNPVALEE
+248 QGSSVDNPARLEQ

-273 VDFSQYDHNQDGFID
+273 VDFSQYDHNQDGYID

-311 SAYYADIAKE
+311 SAYYSDMAKD
-321 AGVTQKSL
+321 AGLSETSL

-342 NEINGTIITPQPAGI
+342 NEINGTLITPQPAGI

-371 DHYDIYYGMATF
+371 DHYDVNYGMATF
-383 TPGSFDTMDRA
+383 APGSFDTMAQA

-426 DTLNVLPDL
+426 DSLNVLPDL

-442 MVPVGGTNDQ
+442 VVPVGGTNDE

-459 RQQKG
+459 RQKKG

-479 DYEAKAWE
+479 DYDAKAWE

-511 NTRSGDPFPGT
+511 NTRAGDPFPGT

-645 VYTQQF
+645 VYTQQL

-682 MEVADDYVVTL
+682 MEAADDYVVTL

-708 FSKELEGMPSLWKTN
+708 FSKELDGMPSLWKTN
-723 GNLSVNNYGEESPC
+723 GNLSMNNYGEESPC

-752 GHRISSVKFF
+752 GNRISSVKFF

-854 FAFSGLDTD
+854 FAFSGLETD

-872 SKKGELSYGSKE
+872 SKKGELSYSSKE

-896 SVTAT
+896 SVTVT

-909 YYDLNGRRV
+909 FYDLNGRRV
-918 PAKEMRH
+918 SAKEMRH
-925 GIYIVKQGNSVYKIV
+925 GIYIVKQGNCVYKIV

>member
-1 MKKLIIFSLLVVC
+1 M
-14 FVQAT
+14 QTT

-33 ADGSWITIQMHG
+33 ADGSWLTIQMRG

-50 YVMTSDGIPLVFNA
+50 YVLTSDGIPLVFNA
-64 QLRNYEYAD
+64 RQKNYEYAD
-73 WKNGE
+73 WKDGK

-84 KATEASD
+84 KAVEASE
-91 RSAQVKKFIESQ
+91 RTAKVKAFVESQ

-116 LQQLQQVFSAR
+116 LLQLQQTLSSR
-127 RNASLKNGINSAS
+127 RNASLKAG
-140 PLSAVSS
+140 
-147 LVSRSSSNPQ
+147 SNPQ
-157 EEKLNNFPTTGEVHS
+157 KEKLNNFPTIGKVHS

-185 TVGSDAHQFFNS
+185 TVGSDAHQFFNN

-215 DFYVNSSNGKFQ
+215 DFYLNSSNGRFQ
-227 PQFDVIGPVTLPKKY
+227 PQFDVIGPVTLPEKY

-248 KGSSTDNPVALEE
+248 QGSSVDNPARLEQ

-273 VDFSQYDHNQDGFID
+273 VDFSQYDHNQDGYID

-311 SAYYADIAKE
+311 SAYYSDMAKD
-321 AGVTQKSL
+321 AGLSETSL

-342 NEINGTIITPQPAGI
+342 NEINGTLITPQPAGI

-371 DHYDIYYGMATF
+371 DHYDVNYGMTTF
-383 TPGSFDTMDRA
+383 APGSFDTMAQA

-426 DTLNVLPDL
+426 DSLNVLPDL

-442 MVPVGGTNDQ
+442 VVPVGGTNDG

-459 RQQKG
+459 RQKKG

-479 DYEAKAWE
+479 DYDAKAWE

-522 SNVTQ
+522 SNVSQ

-568 VTEVQDSS
+568 VTEIQDSS

-594 SSVVNGKKESLPLY
+594 SSVVNGKKEPLPLY

-618 SLHVEGLSPETT
+618 SLHVERLSPETT

-682 MEVADDYVVTL
+682 MEAADDYVVTL
-693 HKLVY
+693 HQLVY
-698 ATEATQKGYD
+698 ASEATQKGYD
-708 FSKELEGMPSLWKTN
+708 FGNELEGMPSLWETN
-723 GNLSVNNYGEESPC
+723 GNLSMTSYGEEVPC
-737 LRLNKIDTYLKMASV
+737 LRLNKMDSYLKMASAKE
-752 GHRISSVKFF
+752 RISSVKFF

-772 LAVEAYQNGE
+772 LAVEAYQDGE

-854 FAFSGLDTD
+854 FAFSGLETD

-872 SKKGELSYGSKE
+872 SKKGELSYSSKE

-896 SVTAT
+896 SVTVT

-909 YYDLNGRRV
+909 FYDLNGRRV
-918 PAKEMRH
+918 SAKEMRH
-925 GIYIVKQGNSVYKIV
+925 GIYIVKQGNCVYKIV

>member
-1 MKKLIIFSLLVVC
+1 M
-14 FVQAT
+14 QTT

-33 ADGSWITIQMHG
+33 ADGSWLTIQMRG

-50 YVMTSDGIPLVFNA
+50 YVLTPDGIPLVFNA
-64 QLRNYEYAD
+64 RQENYEYAD
-73 WKNGE
+73 WKDGK

-84 KATEASD
+84 KAVEASE
-91 RSAQVKKFIESQ
+91 RTAKVKAFVESL

-116 LQQLQQVFSAR
+116 LQQLQQTLSSR
-127 RNASLKNGINSAS
+127 RNASLKAG
-140 PLSAVSS
+140 
-147 LVSRSSSNPQ
+147 SNPQ
-157 EEKLNNFPTTGEVHS
+157 KEKLNNFPTIGEVHS

-185 TVGSDAHQFFNS
+185 TVGSDAHQFFNN

-215 DFYVNSSNGKFQ
+215 DFYLNSSNGRFQ
-227 PQFDVIGPVTLPKKY
+227 PQFDVIGPVTLPEKY

-248 KGSSTDNPVALEE
+248 QGSSVDNPARLEQ

-273 VDFSQYDHNQDGFID
+273 VDFSQYDHNQDGYID

-311 SAYYADIAKE
+311 SAYYSDMAKD
-321 AGVTQKSL
+321 AGLSETSL

-342 NEINGTIITPQPAGI
+342 NEINGTLITPQPAGI

-371 DHYDIYYGMATF
+371 DHYDVNYGMTTF
-383 TPGSFDTMDRA
+383 APGSFDTMAQA

-426 DTLNVLPDL
+426 DSLNVLPDL

-442 MVPVGGTNDQ
+442 VVPVGGTNDE

-459 RQQKG
+459 RQKKG

-479 DYEAKAWE
+479 DYDAKAWE

-511 NTRSGDPFPGT
+511 NTRAGDPFPGT

-645 VYTQQF
+645 VYTQQL

-677 ASWKG
+677 ASWEG
-682 MEVADDYVVTL
+682 MEAADDYVVTL

-708 FSKELEGMPSLWKTN
+708 FSDELEGMPSLWKTN
-723 GNLSVNNYGEESPC
+723 GNLSMNNYGEESPC

-752 GHRISSVKFF
+752 GNRISSVKFF

-854 FAFSGLDTD
+854 FAFSGLETD

-872 SKKGELSYGSKE
+872 SKKGELSYSSKE

-896 SVTAT
+896 SVTVT

-909 YYDLNGRRV
+909 FYDLNGRRV
-918 PAKEMRH
+918 SAKEMRH
-925 GIYIVKQGNSVYKIV
+925 GIYIVKQGNCVYKIV

>member
-1 MKKLIIFSLLVVC
+1 MKRIIIFSLLVVC
-14 FVQAT
+14 FVQTT

-33 ADGSWITIQMHG
+33 ADGSWLTIQMRG

-50 YVMTSDGIPLVFNA
+50 YVLTSDGIPLVFNA
-64 QLRNYEYAD
+64 RQKNYEYAD
-73 WKNGE
+73 WKDGK

-84 KATEASD
+84 KAAEASERTAKVKAFVENQD
-91 RSAQVKKFIESQ
+91 R
-103 DKSAILESFKRAR
+103 SAILESFKRAR
-116 LQQLQQVFSAR
+116 LQQLQQTLSSR
-127 RNASLKNGINSAS
+127 RNASLKVG
-140 PLSAVSS
+140 
-147 LVSRSSSNPQ
+147 SNPQ
-157 EEKLNNFPTTGEVHS
+157 KEKLNNFPTIGEVHS

-185 TVGSDAHQFFNS
+185 TVGSDAHQFFNN

-215 DFYVNSSNGKFQ
+215 DFYLNSSNGRFQ
-227 PQFDVIGPVTLPKKY
+227 PQFDVIGPVTLPEKY

-248 KGSSTDNPVALEE
+248 KGSSVDNPVRLEE

-267 TLADPL
+267 TLADPS

-300 DSGDGNAIWPH
+300 DSGDGNALWPH
-311 SAYYADIAKE
+311 SAYYSDIASQ
-321 AGVTQKSL
+321 AGAAQTSL
-329 KLDGIEVGNYTCS
+329 KLDGVEVGNYTCS

-371 DHYDIYYGMATF
+371 DHYDVNYGITTF
-383 TPGSFDTMDRA
+383 APGYFDTMAQA

-442 MVPVGGTNDQ
+442 VVPVGGTNDA

-479 DYEAKAWE
+479 DYDAKAWE
-487 KNELNITG
+487 KNELNITAD
-495 THQRVDIVEAD
+495 HQRVDIVEAD

-511 NTRSGDPFPGT
+511 NTRAGDPFPGT

-541 DDIEEKDGIINLMLG
+541 DDIEEKDGVINLMLG

-568 VTEVQDSS
+568 VAEVQDSS
-576 IVVGWTDV
+576 IVVGWTEV

-630 YEITLQANRGSYSSD
+630 YEITLQASRGSYSSD

-682 MEVADDYVVTL
+682 MEAADDYVVTL

-723 GNLSVNNYGEESPC
+723 GNLSMNNYGEKSPC
-737 LRLNKIDTYLKMASV
+737 LRLNKIDNYLKMASA
-752 GHRISSVKFF
+752 GNRISSVKFF

-854 FAFSGLDTD
+854 FAFSGLETD

-872 SKKGELSYGSKE
+872 SKKGELSYSSKE

-909 YYDLNGRRV
+909 FYDLNGRRV
-918 PAKEMRH
+918 SAKEMRH

>member
-1 MKKLIIFSLLVVC
+1 MKRIIIFSLLVVC
-14 FVQAT
+14 FVQTT

-33 ADGSWITIQMHG
+33 ADGSWLTIQMRG

-50 YVMTSDGIPLVFNA
+50 YVLTSDGIPLVFNA
-64 QLRNYEYAD
+64 RQKNYEYAD
-73 WKNGE
+73 WKDGK

-84 KATEASD
+84 KAAEASE
-91 RSAQVKKFIESQ
+91 RTAKVKAFVKSQ

-116 LQQLQQVFSAR
+116 LQQLQQTLSSR
-127 RNASLKNGINSAS
+127 RNVSLK
-140 PLSAVSS
+140 V
-147 LVSRSSSNPQ
+147 SSNPQ
-157 EEKLNNFPTTGEVHS
+157 KEKLNNFPTIGEVHS

-185 TVGSDAHQFFNS
+185 TVGSDAHQFFNN

-215 DFYVNSSNGKFQ
+215 DFYLNSSNGRFQ
-227 PQFDVIGPVTLPKKY
+227 PQFDVIGPVTLPEKY

-248 KGSSTDNPVALEE
+248 KGSSVDNPVRLEE

-267 TLADPL
+267 KLAAPS
-273 VDFSQYDHNQDGFID
+273 VDFSQYDHNQDGYID

-300 DSGDGNAIWPH
+300 DSGDGNALWPH
-311 SAYYADIAKE
+311 SAYYSDIATQ
-321 AGVTQKSL
+321 AGAAQTSL
-329 KLDGIEVGNYTCS
+329 KLDGVEVGNYTCS
-342 NEINGTIITPQPAGI
+342 NEINGTLITPQPAGI

-371 DHYDIYYGMATF
+371 DHYDVNYGITTF
-383 TPGSFDTMDRA
+383 APGSFDTMAQA

-442 MVPVGGTNDQ
+442 VVPVGGTNDQ

-464 WDAFIPGHGMLLWHI
+464 WDKFIPGHGMLLWHI
-479 DYEAKAWE
+479 DYDAKAWE

-511 NTRSGDPFPGT
+511 NTRAGDPFPGT

-541 DDIEEKDGIINLMLG
+541 DDIEEKDGVINLMLG

-576 IVVGWTDV
+576 IVIGWTDV

-630 YEITLQANRGSYSSD
+630 YEITLQASRGSYSSD

-682 MEVADDYVVTL
+682 MEAADDYVVTL

-723 GNLSVNNYGEESPC
+723 GNLSMNNYGEESPC
-737 LRLNKIDTYLKMASV
+737 LRLNKIDTYLKMASA
-752 GHRISSVKFF
+752 GNRISSVKFF

-854 FAFSGLDTD
+854 FAFSGLETD

-872 SKKGELSYGSKE
+872 SKKGELSYSSKE

-909 YYDLNGRRV
+909 FYDLNGRRV
-918 PAKEMRH
+918 SAKEMRH

>member
-1 MKKLIIFSLLVVC
+1 MKKIIIFSLLVVC
-14 FVQAT
+14 FVQTT

-33 ADGSWITIQMHG
+33 ADGSWLTIQMRG

-50 YVMTSDGIPLVFNA
+50 YVLTSDGIPLVFNA
-64 QLRNYEYAD
+64 RQENYEYAD
-73 WKNGE
+73 WKDGK

-84 KATEASD
+84 KAVEASE
-91 RSAQVKKFIESQ
+91 RTAKVKAFVESL

-116 LQQLQQVFSAR
+116 LQQLQQTLSSR
-127 RNASLKNGINSAS
+127 RNASLKAG
-140 PLSAVSS
+140 
-147 LVSRSSSNPQ
+147 SNPQ
-157 EEKLNNFPTTGEVHS
+157 KEKLNNFPTIGEVHS

-185 TVGSDAHQFFNS
+185 TVGSDAHQFFNN

-215 DFYVNSSNGKFQ
+215 DFYLNSSNGRFQ
-227 PQFDVIGPVTLPKKY
+227 PQFDVIGPVTLPEKY

-248 KGSSTDNPVALEE
+248 QGSSVDNPARLEQ

-273 VDFSQYDHNQDGFID
+273 VDFSQYDHNQDGYID

-311 SAYYADIAKE
+311 SAYYSDMAKD
-321 AGVTQKSL
+321 AGLSETSL
-329 KLDGIEVGNYTCS
+329 KLDGIKVGNYTCS
-342 NEINGTIITPQPAGI
+342 NEINGTLITPQPAGI

-371 DHYDIYYGMATF
+371 DHYDVNYGMTTF
-383 TPGSFDTMDRA
+383 APGSFDTMAQA

-426 DTLNVLPDL
+426 DSLNVLPDL

-442 MVPVGGTNDQ
+442 VVPVGGTNDE

-459 RQQKG
+459 RQKKG

-479 DYEAKAWE
+479 DYDAKAWE

-511 NTRSGDPFPGT
+511 NTRAGDPFPGT

-645 VYTQQF
+645 VYTQQL

-677 ASWKG
+677 ASWEG
-682 MEVADDYVVTL
+682 MEAADDYVVTL

-708 FSKELEGMPSLWKTN
+708 FSDELEGMPSLWKTN
-723 GNLSVNNYGEESPC
+723 GNLSMNNYGEESPC

-752 GHRISSVKFF
+752 GNRISSVKFF

-795 ASGDTYSYDLPE
+795 ASGDIYSYDLPE

-854 FAFSGLDTD
+854 FAFSGLETD

-872 SKKGELSYGSKE
+872 SKKGELSYSSKE

-896 SVTAT
+896 SVTVT

-909 YYDLNGRRV
+909 FYDLNGRRV
-918 PAKEMRH
+918 SAKEMRH
-925 GIYIVKQGNSVYKIV
+925 GIYIVKQGNCVYKIV

>member
-1 MKKLIIFSLLVVC
+1 MKRIIIFSLLVVC
-14 FVQAT
+14 FVQTT

-33 ADGSWITIQMHG
+33 ADGSWLTIQMRG

-50 YVMTSDGIPLVFNA
+50 YVMTSDGIPLVFNVR
-64 QLRNYEYAD
+64 QRNYEYAD
-73 WKNGE
+73 WKDGK

-84 KATEASD
+84 KAAEASE
-91 RSAQVKKFIESQ
+91 RTAKVKAFVESQ

-116 LQQLQQVFSAR
+116 LQQLQQTLSAR
-127 RNASLKNGINSAS
+127 RNASLKA
-140 PLSAVSS
+140 
-147 LVSRSSSNPQ
+147 SSNPQ
-157 EEKLNNFPTTGEVHS
+157 DEKLNNFPTIGEVHS

-185 TVGSDAHQFFNS
+185 TVGSDAHQFFDN

-215 DFYVNSSNGKFQ
+215 DFYLNSSNGRFQ
-227 PQFDVIGPVTLPKKY
+227 PRFDVIGPVTLPEKY

-248 KGSSTDNPVALEE
+248 KGTSVDNPVRLEE

-267 TLADPL
+267 KLADPS
-273 VDFSQYDHNQDGFID
+273 VDFSQYDHNQDGYID

-311 SAYYADIAKE
+311 SAYYSDIASQ
-321 AGVTQKSL
+321 AGATQTSL
-329 KLDGIEVGNYTCS
+329 KLDGVEVGNYTCS

-371 DHYDIYYGMATF
+371 DHYDVNYGIATF
-383 TPGSFDTMDRA
+383 APGYFDTMAQA

-403 AAFSAYE
+403 ASFSAYE
-410 RACLGWLD
+410 RACLGWID
-418 LTVLKNGV
+418 LTVLKNVV

-442 MVPVGGTNDQ
+442 VVPVGGTNDQ

-464 WDAFIPGHGMLLWHI
+464 WDEFIPGHGMLLWHI
-479 DYEAKAWE
+479 DYDAKAWE
-487 KNELNITG
+487 KNELNITAN
-495 THQRVDIVEAD
+495 HQRVDIVEAD

-511 NTRSGDPFPGT
+511 NTRAGDPFPGT

-541 DDIEEKDGIINLMLG
+541 DDIEEKDGVINLMLG

-568 VTEVQDSS
+568 VAEVQDSS

-618 SLHVEGLSPETT
+618 SLHVEGLRPETT

-682 MEVADDYVVTL
+682 VDAADDYVVTL

-698 ATEATQKGYD
+698 ASEATQKGYD
-708 FSKELEGMPSLWKTN
+708 FSKELEGMPSLWETN
-723 GNLSVNNYGEESPC
+723 GNLSMNYYGEETPC
-737 LRLNKIDTYLKMASV
+737 LRLNKIDTYLKMAFA
-752 GHRISSVKFF
+752 GNRISSVKFF

-795 ASGDTYSYDLPE
+795 ASGDTYSYKLPE

-854 FAFSGLDTD
+854 FAFSGLETD

-872 SKKGELSYGSKE
+872 SKKGELSYSSKE

-909 YYDLNGRRV
+909 FYDLNGRRV
-918 PAKEMRH
+918 SAKEMRH

>member
-1 MKKLIIFSLLVVC
+1 MKKIIILSLLVVC
-14 FVQAT
+14 FVQTT

-33 ADGSWITIQMHG
+33 ADGSWLTIQMRG

-50 YVMTSDGIPLVFNA
+50 YVLTSDGIPLVFNA
-64 QLRNYEYAD
+64 RQENYEYAD
-73 WKNGE
+73 WKDGK

-84 KATEASD
+84 KAVEASE
-91 RSAQVKKFIESQ
+91 RTAKVKAFVENQ

-116 LQQLQQVFSAR
+116 LQQLQQTLSSR
-127 RNASLKNGINSAS
+127 RNASLKAG
-140 PLSAVSS
+140 
-147 LVSRSSSNPQ
+147 SNPQ
-157 EEKLNNFPTTGEVHS
+157 KEKLNNFPTIGEVHS

-185 TVGSDAHQFFNS
+185 TVGSDAHQFFNN

-215 DFYVNSSNGKFQ
+215 DFYLNSSNGRFQ
-227 PQFDVIGPVTLPKKY
+227 PQFDVIGPVTLPEKY

-248 KGSSTDNPVALEE
+248 QGSSVDNPARLEQ

-273 VDFSQYDHNQDGFID
+273 VDFSQYDHNQDGYID
-288 NIYFFYAGKGEA
+288 NIYFFYTGKGEA

-311 SAYYADIAKE
+311 SAYYSDMAKD
-321 AGVTQKSL
+321 AGLSETSL

-342 NEINGTIITPQPAGI
+342 NEINGTLITPQPAGI

-371 DHYDIYYGMATF
+371 DHYDVNYGMTTF
-383 TPGSFDTMDRA
+383 APGSFDTMAQA

-426 DTLNVLPDL
+426 DSLNVLPDL

-442 MVPVGGTNDQ
+442 VVPVGGTNDE

-459 RQQKG
+459 RQKKG

-479 DYEAKAWE
+479 DYDAKAWE

-511 NTRSGDPFPGT
+511 NTRAGDPFPGT

-682 MEVADDYVVTL
+682 MEAADDYVVTL

-708 FSKELEGMPSLWKTN
+708 FSKELDGMPSLWETN
-723 GNLSVNNYGEESPC
+723 GNLSMNNYGEESPC
-737 LRLNKIDTYLKMASV
+737 LRLNKIDTYLKMASA
-752 GHRISSVKFF
+752 GNRISSVKFF

-854 FAFSGLDTD
+854 FAFSGLETD

-872 SKKGELSYGSKE
+872 SKKGELSYSSKE

-909 YYDLNGRRV
+909 FYDLNGRRV
-918 PAKEMRH
+918 SAKEMRH

>member
-1 MKKLIIFSLLVVC
+1 MKRIIIFSLLVVC
-14 FVQAT
+14 FVQTT

-33 ADGSWITIQMHG
+33 ADGSWLTIQMRG

-50 YVMTSDGIPLVFNA
+50 YVLTSDGIPLVFNA
-64 QLRNYEYAD
+64 RQENYEYAD
-73 WKNGE
+73 WKDGK

-84 KATEASD
+84 KAVEASE
-91 RSAQVKKFIESQ
+91 RTAKVKAFVESL

-116 LQQLQQVFSAR
+116 LQQLQQTLSSR
-127 RNASLKNGINSAS
+127 RNASLKAG
-140 PLSAVSS
+140 
-147 LVSRSSSNPQ
+147 SNPQ
-157 EEKLNNFPTTGEVHS
+157 KEKLNNFPTIGEVHS

-185 TVGSDAHQFFNS
+185 TVGSDAHQFFNN

-215 DFYVNSSNGKFQ
+215 DFYLNSSNGRFQ
-227 PQFDVIGPVTLPKKY
+227 PQFDVIGPVTLPEKY

-248 KGSSTDNPVALEE
+248 QGSSVDNPARLEQ

-273 VDFSQYDHNQDGFID
+273 VDFSQYDHNQDGYID

-311 SAYYADIAKE
+311 SAYYSDMAKD
-321 AGVTQKSL
+321 AGLSETSL

-342 NEINGTIITPQPAGI
+342 NEINGTLITPQPAGI

-371 DHYDIYYGMATF
+371 DHYDVNYGMTTF
-383 TPGSFDTMDRA
+383 APGSFDTMAQA

-426 DTLNVLPDL
+426 DSLNVLPDL

-442 MVPVGGTNDQ
+442 VVPVGGTNDE

-459 RQQKG
+459 RQKKG

-479 DYEAKAWE
+479 DYDAKAWE

-511 NTRSGDPFPGT
+511 NTRAGDPFPGT

-645 VYTQQF
+645 VYTQQL

-682 MEVADDYVVTL
+682 MEAADDYVVTL

-723 GNLSVNNYGEESPC
+723 GNLSMNNYGEESPC

-787 TLQGGADM
+787 TLQGGTDM

-872 SKKGELSYGSKE
+872 SKKGELSYSSKE
-884 LIVTPASSTGIS
+884 LIVIPASSTGIS

>member
-1 MKKLIIFSLLVVC
+1 M
-14 FVQAT
+14 QTT

-33 ADGSWITIQMHG
+33 ADGSWLTIQMRG

-50 YVMTSDGIPLVFNA
+50 YVLTSDGIPLVFNA
-64 QLRNYEYAD
+64 RQENYEYAD
-73 WKNGE
+73 WKDGK

-84 KATEASD
+84 KAVEASE
-91 RSAQVKKFIESQ
+91 RTAKVKAFVESL

-116 LQQLQQVFSAR
+116 LQQLQQTLSSR
-127 RNASLKNGINSAS
+127 RNASLKAG
-140 PLSAVSS
+140 
-147 LVSRSSSNPQ
+147 SNPQ
-157 EEKLNNFPTTGEVHS
+157 KEKLNNFPTIGEVHS

-185 TVGSDAHQFFNS
+185 TVGSDAHQFFNN

-215 DFYVNSSNGKFQ
+215 DFYLNSSNGRFQ
-227 PQFDVIGPVTLPKKY
+227 PQFDVIGPVTLPEKY

-248 KGSSTDNPVALEE
+248 QGSSVDNPARLEQ

-273 VDFSQYDHNQDGFID
+273 VDFSQYDHNQDGYID

-311 SAYYADIAKE
+311 SAYYSDMAKD
-321 AGVTQKSL
+321 AGLSETSL

-342 NEINGTIITPQPAGI
+342 NEINGTLITPQPAGI

-371 DHYDIYYGMATF
+371 DHYDVNYGMTTF
-383 TPGSFDTMDRA
+383 APGSFDTMAQA

-426 DTLNVLPDL
+426 DSLNVLPDL

-442 MVPVGGTNDQ
+442 VVPVGGTNDE

-459 RQQKG
+459 RQKKG

-479 DYEAKAWE
+479 DYDAKAWE

-511 NTRSGDPFPGT
+511 NTRAGDPFPGT

-645 VYTQQF
+645 VYTQQL

-682 MEVADDYVVTL
+682 MEAADDYVVTL

-698 ATEATQKGYD
+698 ATESTQKGYD
-708 FSKELEGMPSLWKTN
+708 FSDELEGMPSLWETN
-723 GNLSVNNYGEESPC
+723 GNLSMNNYGEESPC
-737 LRLNKIDTYLKMASV
+737 LRLNKIDTYLKMASA
-752 GHRISSVKFF
+752 GNRISSVKFF

-854 FAFSGLDTD
+854 FAFSGLEAD

-872 SKKGELSYGSKE
+872 SKKGELSYSSKE

-896 SVTAT
+896 SVTVT

-909 YYDLNGRRV
+909 FYDLNGRRV
-918 PAKEMRH
+918 SAKEMRH
-925 GIYIVKQGNSVYKIV
+925 GIYIVKQGNCVYKIV

>member
-1 MKKLIIFSLLVVC
+1 MKKIIIFSLLVVC
-14 FVQAT
+14 FVQTT

-33 ADGSWITIQMHG
+33 ADGSWLTIQMRG

-50 YVMTSDGIPLVFNA
+50 YVLTSDGIPLVFNA
-64 QLRNYEYAD
+64 RQENYEYAD
-73 WKNGE
+73 WKDGK

-84 KATEASD
+84 KAVEASE
-91 RSAQVKKFIESQ
+91 RTAKVKAFVESL

-116 LQQLQQVFSAR
+116 LQQLQQTLSSR
-127 RNASLKNGINSAS
+127 RNASLKAG
-140 PLSAVSS
+140 
-147 LVSRSSSNPQ
+147 SNPQ
-157 EEKLNNFPTTGEVHS
+157 KEKLNNFPTIGEVHS

-185 TVGSDAHQFFNS
+185 TVGSDAHQFFNN

-215 DFYVNSSNGKFQ
+215 DFYLNSSNGRFQ
-227 PQFDVIGPVTLPKKY
+227 PQFDVIGPVTLPEKY

-248 KGSSTDNPVALEE
+248 QGSSVDNPARLEQ

-273 VDFSQYDHNQDGFID
+273 VDFSQYDHNQDGYID

-311 SAYYADIAKE
+311 SAYYSDMAKD
-321 AGVTQKSL
+321 AGLSETSL

-342 NEINGTIITPQPAGI
+342 NEINGTLITPQPAGI

-371 DHYDIYYGMATF
+371 DHYDVNYGMTTF
-383 TPGSFDTMDRA
+383 APGSFDTMAQA

-426 DTLNVLPDL
+426 DSLNVLPDL

-442 MVPVGGTNDQ
+442 VVPVGGTNDE

-459 RQQKG
+459 RQKKG

-479 DYEAKAWE
+479 DYDAKAWE

-511 NTRSGDPFPGT
+511 NTRAGDPFPGT

-630 YEITLQANRGSYSSD
+630 YEITLQANRGSYSSA
-645 VYTQQF
+645 VYTQQL

-677 ASWKG
+677 ASWEG
-682 MEVADDYVVTL
+682 MEAADDYVVTL

-708 FSKELEGMPSLWKTN
+708 FSKELDGMPSLWKTN
-723 GNLSVNNYGEESPC
+723 GNLSMNNYGEESPC

-752 GHRISSVKFF
+752 GNRISSVKFF

-854 FAFSGLDTD
+854 FAFSGLETD

-872 SKKGELSYGSKE
+872 SKKGELSYSSKE

-896 SVTAT
+896 SVTVT

-909 YYDLNGRRV
+909 FYDLNGRKV
-918 PAKEMRH
+918 SAKEMRH

>member
-1 MKKLIIFSLLVVC
+1 M
-14 FVQAT
+14 QTT

-33 ADGSWITIQMHG
+33 ADGSWLTIQMRG

-50 YVMTSDGIPLVFNA
+50 YVLTSDGIPLVFNA
-64 QLRNYEYAD
+64 RQKNYEYAD
-73 WKNGE
+73 WKDGK

-84 KATEASD
+84 KAAEASE
-91 RSAQVKKFIESQ
+91 RTAKVKAFVKSQ

-116 LQQLQQVFSAR
+116 LQQLQQTLSSR
-127 RNASLKNGINSAS
+127 RNVSLKA
-140 PLSAVSS
+140 
-147 LVSRSSSNPQ
+147 SSNPQ
-157 EEKLNNFPTTGEVHS
+157 KEKLNNFPTIGEVHS

-185 TVGSDAHQFFNS
+185 TVGSDAHQFFNN

-202 GFTYSNGANGSAR
+202 GFTYSNGAKGSAR
-215 DFYVNSSNGKFQ
+215 DFYLNSSNGRFQ
-227 PQFDVIGPVTLPKKY
+227 PQFDVIGPVTLPEKY

-248 KGSSTDNPVALEE
+248 QGSSVDNPARLEQ

-273 VDFSQYDHNQDGFID
+273 VDFSQYDHNQDGYID

-311 SAYYADIAKE
+311 SAYYSDMAKD
-321 AGVTQKSL
+321 AGLSETSL
-329 KLDGIEVGNYTCS
+329 KLNGVEVGNYTCS
-342 NEINGTIITPQPAGI
+342 NEINGTLITPQPAGI

-371 DHYDIYYGMATF
+371 DHYDVNYGITTF
-383 TPGSFDTMDRA
+383 APGSFDTMAQA

-479 DYEAKAWE
+479 DYDAKAWE

-511 NTRSGDPFPGT
+511 NTRAGDPFPGT

-541 DDIEEKDGIINLMLG
+541 DDIEEKDGVINLMLG

-594 SSVVNGKKESLPLY
+594 SFVVNGKKESLPLY

-630 YEITLQANRGSYSSD
+630 YEITLQASRGSYSSD

-671 GKTGFT
+671 GKTGFM

-682 MEVADDYVVTL
+682 MEAADDYVVTL

-723 GNLSVNNYGEESPC
+723 GNLSMNNYGEESPC
-737 LRLNKIDTYLKMASV
+737 LRLNKIDTYLKMASA
-752 GHRISSVKFF
+752 GNRISSVKFF

-795 ASGDTYSYDLPE
+795 ASGDTYSYELPE

-840 VAAYQKVSTNGKTE
+840 VAAYQKVSTHGKTE
-854 FAFSGLDTD
+854 FAFSGLESD
-863 ATYALVVNA
+863 ATYALVVNG
-872 SKKGELSYGSKE
+872 SKKGELSYNSKE

-901 PSRNGQKR
+901 PSRNGKKVF
-909 YYDLNGRRV
+909 YDLNGRRV
-918 PAKEMRH
+918 SDKELRH

>member
-1 MKKLIIFSLLVVC
+1 M
-14 FVQAT
+14 QTT

-33 ADGSWITIQMHG
+33 ADGSWLTIQMRG

-50 YVMTSDGIPLVFNA
+50 YVLTSDGIPLVFNA
-64 QLRNYEYAD
+64 RQENYEYAD
-73 WKNGE
+73 WKDGK

-84 KATEASD
+84 KAVEASE
-91 RSAQVKKFIESQ
+91 RTAKVKAFVESL

-116 LQQLQQVFSAR
+116 LQQLQQTLSSR
-127 RNASLKNGINSAS
+127 RNASLKAG
-140 PLSAVSS
+140 
-147 LVSRSSSNPQ
+147 SNPQ
-157 EEKLNNFPTTGEVHS
+157 KEKLNNFPTIGEVHS

-185 TVGSDAHQFFNS
+185 TVGSDAHQFFNN

-215 DFYVNSSNGKFQ
+215 DFYLNSSNGRFQ
-227 PQFDVIGPVTLPKKY
+227 PQFDVIGPVTLPEKY

-248 KGSSTDNPVALEE
+248 QGSSVDNPARLEQ

-273 VDFSQYDHNQDGFID
+273 VDFSQYDHNQDGYID

-311 SAYYADIAKE
+311 SAYYSDMAKD
-321 AGVTQKSL
+321 AGLSETSL

-342 NEINGTIITPQPAGI
+342 NEINGTLITPQPAGI

-371 DHYDIYYGMATF
+371 DHYDVNYGMTTF
-383 TPGSFDTMDRA
+383 APGSFDTMAQA

-426 DTLNVLPDL
+426 DSLNVLPDL

-442 MVPVGGTNDQ
+442 VVPVGGTNDE

-459 RQQKG
+459 RQKKG

-479 DYEAKAWE
+479 DYDAKAWE

-511 NTRSGDPFPGT
+511 NTRAGDPFPGT

-645 VYTQQF
+645 VYTQQL

-682 MEVADDYVVTL
+682 MEAADDYVVTL

-708 FSKELEGMPSLWKTN
+708 FSKELDGMPSLWETN
-723 GNLSVNNYGEESPC
+723 GNLSMNNYGEESPC
-737 LRLNKIDTYLKMASV
+737 LRLNKIDTYLKMASA
-752 GHRISSVKFF
+752 GNRISSVKFF

-854 FAFSGLDTD
+854 FAFSGLETD

-872 SKKGELSYGSKE
+872 SKKGELSYSSKE

-909 YYDLNGRRV
+909 FYDLNGRRV
-918 PAKEMRH
+918 SAKEMRY

>member
-1 MKKLIIFSLLVVC
+1 M
-14 FVQAT
+14 QTT

-33 ADGSWITIQMHG
+33 ADGSWLTIQMRG

-50 YVMTSDGIPLVFNA
+50 YVLTSDGIPLVFNA
-64 QLRNYEYAD
+64 RQKNYEYAD
-73 WKNGE
+73 WKDGK

-84 KATEASD
+84 KAAEASE
-91 RSAQVKKFIESQ
+91 RTAKVKAFVKSQ

-116 LQQLQQVFSAR
+116 LQQLQQTLSSR
-127 RNASLKNGINSAS
+127 RNVSLKA
-140 PLSAVSS
+140 
-147 LVSRSSSNPQ
+147 SSNPQ
-157 EEKLNNFPTTGEVHS
+157 KEKLNNFPTIGEVHS

-185 TVGSDAHQFFNS
+185 TVGSDAHQFFNN

-215 DFYVNSSNGKFQ
+215 DFYLNSSNGRFQ
-227 PQFDVIGPVTLPKKY
+227 PQFDVIGPVTLPEKY

-248 KGSSTDNPVALEE
+248 KGSSVDNPVRLEE

-267 TLADPL
+267 TLADPS

-300 DSGDGNAIWPH
+300 DSGDGNALWPH
-311 SAYYADIAKE
+311 SAYYSDIASQ
-321 AGVTQKSL
+321 AGAAQTSL
-329 KLDGIEVGNYTCS
+329 KLDGVEVGNYTCS
-342 NEINGTIITPQPAGI
+342 NEINGTLITPQPAGI

-371 DHYDIYYGMATF
+371 DHYDVNYGITTF
-383 TPGSFDTMDRA
+383 APGYFDTMAQA

-410 RACLGWLD
+410 RACLGWID

-442 MVPVGGTNDQ
+442 VVPVGGTNDA

-479 DYEAKAWE
+479 DYDAKAWE
-487 KNELNITG
+487 KNELNITAD
-495 THQRVDIVEAD
+495 HQRVDIVEAD
-506 NKLTD
+506 KKLTD
-511 NTRSGDPFPGT
+511 NTRAGDPFPGT

-541 DDIEEKDGIINLMLG
+541 DDIEEKDGVINLMLG

-568 VTEVQDSS
+568 VAEVQDSS
-576 IVVGWTDV
+576 IVVGWTEV

-630 YEITLQANRGSYSSD
+630 YEITLQASRGSYSSD

-682 MEVADDYVVTL
+682 MEAADDYVVTL

-723 GNLSVNNYGEESPC
+723 GNLSMNNYGEESPC
-737 LRLNKIDTYLKMASV
+737 LRLNKIDTYLKMASA
-752 GHRISSVKFF
+752 GNRISSVKFF

-817 QRTSGAFY
+817 KRTSGAFY

-854 FAFSGLDTD
+854 FAFSGLETD

-872 SKKGELSYGSKE
+872 SKKGELSYSSKE

-909 YYDLNGRRV
+909 FYDLNGRRV
-918 PAKEMRH
+918 SAKEMRH
-925 GIYIVKQGNSVYKIV
+925 GIYIVKQGHSVYKIV

>member
-479 DYEAKAWE
+479 DYDAKAWE

-594 SSVVNGKKESLPLY
+594 SSVVNGKKEPLPLY

-618 SLHVEGLSPETT
+618 SLHVERLSPETT
-630 YEITLQANRGSYSSD
+630 YEITLQASRGSYSSD

-682 MEVADDYVVTL
+682 MEAADDYVVTL

>member
-1 MKKLIIFSLLVVC
+1 MKRIIIFSLLVVC
-14 FVQAT
+14 FVQTT

-33 ADGSWITIQMHG
+33 ADGSWLTIQMRG

-50 YVMTSDGIPLVFNA
+50 YVLTSDGIPLVFNA
-64 QLRNYEYAD
+64 RQKNYEYAD
-73 WKNGE
+73 WKDGK

-84 KATEASD
+84 KAAEASE
-91 RSAQVKKFIESQ
+91 RTAKVKAFVKSQ

-116 LQQLQQVFSAR
+116 LQQLQQTLSSR
-127 RNASLKNGINSAS
+127 RNVSLKA
-140 PLSAVSS
+140 
-147 LVSRSSSNPQ
+147 SSNPQ
-157 EEKLNNFPTTGEVHS
+157 KEKLNNFPTIGEVHS

-185 TVGSDAHQFFNS
+185 TVGSDAHQFFNN

-215 DFYVNSSNGKFQ
+215 DFYLNSSNGRFQ
-227 PQFDVIGPVTLPKKY
+227 PQFDVIGPVTLPEKY

-248 KGSSTDNPVALEE
+248 KGSSVDNPVRLEE

-267 TLADPL
+267 TLADPS

-300 DSGDGNAIWPH
+300 DSGDGNALWPH
-311 SAYYADIAKE
+311 SAYYSDIASQ
-321 AGVTQKSL
+321 AGAAQTSL
-329 KLDGIEVGNYTCS
+329 KLDGVEVGNYTCS
-342 NEINGTIITPQPAGI
+342 NEINGTLITPQPAGI

-371 DHYDIYYGMATF
+371 DHYDVNYGITTF
-383 TPGSFDTMDRA
+383 APGYFDTMAQA

-410 RACLGWLD
+410 RACLGWID

-442 MVPVGGTNDQ
+442 VVPVGGTNDA

-479 DYEAKAWE
+479 DYDAKAWE
-487 KNELNITG
+487 KNELNITAD
-495 THQRVDIVEAD
+495 HQRVDIVEAD
-506 NKLTD
+506 KKLTD
-511 NTRSGDPFPGT
+511 NTRAGDPFPGT

-541 DDIEEKDGIINLMLG
+541 DDIEEKDGVINLMLG

-568 VTEVQDSS
+568 VAEVQDSS
-576 IVVGWTDV
+576 IVVGWTEV

-630 YEITLQANRGSYSSD
+630 YEITLQASRGSYSSD

-682 MEVADDYVVTL
+682 MEAADDYVVTL

-723 GNLSVNNYGEESPC
+723 GNLSMNNYGEESPC
-737 LRLNKIDTYLKMASV
+737 LRLNKIDTYLKMASA
-752 GHRISSVKFF
+752 GNRISSVKFF

-817 QRTSGAFY
+817 KRTSGAFY

-854 FAFSGLDTD
+854 FAFSGLETD

-872 SKKGELSYGSKE
+872 SKKGELSYSSKE

-909 YYDLNGRRV
+909 FYDLNGRRV
-918 PAKEMRH
+918 SAKEMRH
-925 GIYIVKQGNSVYKIV
+925 GIYIVKQGHSVYKIV

>member
-1 MKKLIIFSLLVVC
+1 M
-14 FVQAT
+14 QTT

-33 ADGSWITIQMHG
+33 ADGSWLTIQMRG

-50 YVMTSDGIPLVFNA
+50 YVLTSDGIPLVFNA
-64 QLRNYEYAD
+64 RQENYEYAD
-73 WKNGE
+73 WKDGK

-84 KATEASD
+84 KAVEASE
-91 RSAQVKKFIESQ
+91 RTAKVKAFVESL

-116 LQQLQQVFSAR
+116 LQQLQQTLSSR
-127 RNASLKNGINSAS
+127 RNASLKAG
-140 PLSAVSS
+140 
-147 LVSRSSSNPQ
+147 SNPQ
-157 EEKLNNFPTTGEVHS
+157 KEKLNNFPTIGEVHS

-185 TVGSDAHQFFNS
+185 TVGSDAHQFFNN

-215 DFYVNSSNGKFQ
+215 DFYLNSSNGRFQ
-227 PQFDVIGPVTLPKKY
+227 PQFDVIGPVTLPEKY

-248 KGSSTDNPVALEE
+248 QGSSVDNPARLEQ

-273 VDFSQYDHNQDGFID
+273 VDFSQYDHNQDGYID

-311 SAYYADIAKE
+311 SAYYSDMAKD
-321 AGVTQKSL
+321 AGLSETSL

-342 NEINGTIITPQPAGI
+342 NEINGTLITPQPAGI

-371 DHYDIYYGMATF
+371 DHYDVNYGMTTF
-383 TPGSFDTMDRA
+383 APGSFDTMAQA

-426 DTLNVLPDL
+426 DSLNVLPDL

-442 MVPVGGTNDQ
+442 VVPVGGTNDE

-459 RQQKG
+459 RQKKG

-479 DYEAKAWE
+479 DYDAKAWE

-511 NTRSGDPFPGT
+511 NTRAGDPFPGT

-645 VYTQQF
+645 VYTQQL

-682 MEVADDYVVTL
+682 MEAADDYVVTL

-708 FSKELEGMPSLWKTN
+708 FSKELDGMPSLWKTN
-723 GNLSVNNYGEESPC
+723 GNLSMNNYGEESPC

-752 GHRISSVKFF
+752 GNRISSVKFF

-854 FAFSGLDTD
+854 FAFSGLETD

-872 SKKGELSYGSKE
+872 SKKGELSYSSKE

-896 SVTAT
+896 SVTVT

-909 YYDLNGRRV
+909 FYDLNGRRV
-918 PAKEMRH
+918 SAKEMRH
-925 GIYIVKQGNSVYKIV
+925 GIYIVKQGNCVYKIV

>member
-1 MKKLIIFSLLVVC
+1 MKKIIIFSLLVVC
-14 FVQAT
+14 FVQTT

-33 ADGSWITIQMHG
+33 ADGSWLTIQMRG

-50 YVMTSDGIPLVFNA
+50 YVLTSDGIPLVFNA
-64 QLRNYEYAD
+64 RQENYEYAD
-73 WKNGE
+73 WKDGK

-84 KATEASD
+84 KAVEASE
-91 RSAQVKKFIESQ
+91 RTAKVKAFVESL

-116 LQQLQQVFSAR
+116 LQQLQQTLSSR
-127 RNASLKNGINSAS
+127 RNASLKAG
-140 PLSAVSS
+140 
-147 LVSRSSSNPQ
+147 SNPQ
-157 EEKLNNFPTTGEVHS
+157 KEKLNNFPTIGEVHS

-185 TVGSDAHQFFNS
+185 TVGSDAHQFFNN

-215 DFYVNSSNGKFQ
+215 DFYLNSSNGRFQ
-227 PQFDVIGPVTLPKKY
+227 PQFDVIGPVTLPEKY

-248 KGSSTDNPVALEE
+248 QGSSVDNPARLEQ

-273 VDFSQYDHNQDGFID
+273 VDFSQYDHNQDGYID

-311 SAYYADIAKE
+311 SAYYSDMAKD
-321 AGVTQKSL
+321 AGLSETSL

-342 NEINGTIITPQPAGI
+342 NEINGTLITPQPAGI

-371 DHYDIYYGMATF
+371 DHYDVNYGMTTF
-383 TPGSFDTMDRA
+383 APGSFDTMAQA

-426 DTLNVLPDL
+426 DSLNVLPDL

-442 MVPVGGTNDQ
+442 VVPVGGTNDE

-459 RQQKG
+459 RQKKG

-479 DYEAKAWE
+479 DYDAKAWE

-511 NTRSGDPFPGT
+511 NTRAGDPFPGT

-645 VYTQQF
+645 VYTQQL

-665 VKATAV
+665 VKAIAV

-682 MEVADDYVVTL
+682 MEAADDYVVTL

-708 FSKELEGMPSLWKTN
+708 FSKELDGMPSLWKTN
-723 GNLSVNNYGEESPC
+723 GNLSMNNYGEESPC

-752 GHRISSVKFF
+752 GNRISSVKFF

-884 LIVTPASSTGIS
+884 LIVIPASSTGIS

-918 PAKEMRH
+918 SATEMRH